1 MLIKNKKAALVQYTL
16 ITIIILL
23 VSAAIVLLFFKA
35 FPFEETIDKEACRTS
50 VALRNEAYLRG
61 ENILPEIVPLKCK
74 TEKITITTENEE
86 IIKRNLANAM
96 YDCWW
101 MMGEGKMQPFAEST
115 WRSFA
120 IPNKGN
126 AESACV
132 ICSTIDFD
140 KGAKNKR
147 IDLLPYLVTSKI
159 PLKDITYFEYFTD
172 KADKGLATQLN
183 TVSIDTNKR
192 YTVVFMGIRGKNF
205 WDVLKADAGAL
216 GLTAGATVF
225 VGGGKVISKLIGVAS
240 KIPVWGWAVIG
251 ALTVGTVVT
260 QGITTAW
267 DNAYVASRCDGEW
280 EGCYQIILSELTPE
294 QINNICRNIESIP

>member
-1 MLIKNKKAALVQYTL
+1 MKIVNKKAAIVQYTL

-23 VSAAIVLLFFKA
+23 ASAAIVLLFLKA
-35 FPFEETIDKEACRTS
+35 FPFSETIDKEACRTS

-74 TEKITITTENEE
+74 TEEITITTENEE
-86 IIKRNLANAM
+86 LIKRNLANAM

-115 WRSFA
+115 WRNFGFEGA
-120 IPNKGN
+120 Q
-126 AESACV
+126 SACV
-132 ICSTIDFD
+132 ICSTIEFD
-140 KGAKNKR
+140 KGSKNKK

-172 KADKGLATQLN
+172 KADKGLATQL
-183 TVSIDTNKR
+183 TTTSIDTNKV
-192 YTVVFMGIRGKNF
+192 YTVVFMGVRGKSF

-216 GLTAGATVF
+216 GLTAGATAF
-225 VGGGKVISKLIGVAS
+225 VAGGKGISKLIGVVS
-240 KIPVWGWAVIG
+240 KIPVAGWIVTG
-251 ALTVGTVVT
+251 VVVVGTLAT
-260 QGITTAW
+260 QAIITANS
-267 DNAYVASRCDGEW
+267 NAYVAQRCDGEW

-294 QINNICRNIESIP
+294 QINSVCRNIESIP